1 MITTDI
7 TIRTA
12 RLADAE
18 AIGGITSLYAEKG
31 YILKRAPENIIENMR
46 NFFVAEQNGSV
57 IGSCAISF
65 FTLHLA
71 EIRTLAVIDTF
82 KRRGVGSMLV
92 RKAEEVLG
100 EEGVTTAFVLT
111 LSPDF
116 FLSLGYREVSKEMFP
131 QKIWRDCTNC
141 PKLMA
146 CDEIAMIKELDG
158 GTVGRKKWNVL
169 G

>member
-1 MITTDI
+1 MSTDI

-12 RLADAE
+12 RLSDALTIE
-18 AIGGITSLYAEKG
+18 GIASLYAERG
-31 YILKRAPENIIENMR
+31 YMLKRAPENIIENIR
-46 NFFVAEQNGSV
+46 NFFVAEQNGLV

-65 FTLHLA
+65 FTFHLA

-92 RKAEEVLG
+92 AEAEKVLR
-100 EEGVTTAFVLT
+100 EEGVKTAFVLT
-111 LSPDF
+111 LNPDF
-116 FLSLGYREVSKEMFP
+116 FLSLGYREVNKEMFP

-158 GTVGRKKWNVL
+158 ETVGSSQ
-169 G
+169 

>member
-1 MITTDI
+1 MPIPTDI

-12 RLADAE
+12 RLSDAA
-18 AIGGITSLYAEKG
+18 AIEGISALYAKQG
-31 YILKRAPENIIENMR
+31 YMLKRASENIIENIR

-71 EIRTLAVIDTF
+71 EIRTLAVEDTF

-92 RKAEEVLG
+92 EKAEEVLR
-100 EEGVTTAFVLT
+100 EEGVKTAFVLT
-111 LSPDF
+111 LSPGF
-116 FLSLGYREVSKEMFP
+116 FRSLGYREVEKERFP
-131 QKIWRDCTNC
+131 QKIWRDCTSC

-158 GTVGRKKWNVL
+158 ETIGSFQ
-169 G
+169 

>member
-1 MITTDI
+1 MAATDI
-7 TIRTA
+7 RVRTA

-18 AIGGITSLYAEKG
+18 AIGAITTLFADRGIM
-31 YILKRAPENIIENMR
+31 LKRSPENIIENIR
-46 NFFVAEQNGSV
+46 NFLVAEQNRQI

-92 RKAEEVLG
+92 GKAEDILR

-116 FLSLGYREVSKEMFP
+116 FLSLGYREVNKETFP
-131 QKIWRDCTNC
+131 QKIWKDCTNC

-158 GTVGRKKWNVL
+158 GMAG
-169 G
+169 